1 MNAPPQRPA
10 GAGFTFHACLDLV
23 LLVYAN
29 ARSRSRLYH
38 IKSSQK
44 NDRADRAA
52 RLVRIDDVELVS
64 CSATARVY
72 VCERTPQQ
80 RHAKRLQYSHFFF
93 SALRSSFSLFS
104 VMARRLRCSSCAAG
118 RGRE

>member
-23 LLVYAN
+23 LLVSAN

-52 RLVRIDDVELVS
+52 RLVRIDDVELV
-64 CSATARVY
+64 CPAPLPLVFTCVRADTSAKTR
-72 VCERTPQQ
+72 E
-80 RHAKRLQYSHFFF
+80 
-93 SALRSSFSLFS
+93 ALAVFALLLLGLALLLLALLGHGSSL
-104 VMARRLRCSSCAAG
+104 ALLIL
-118 RGRE
+118 RGR